1 MPYFNFMIFIY
12 TTCANSD
19 EANSLGKLIIEKKMG
34 ACVDY
39 WPVNSM
45 YIDGGGLKELPQTM
59 MMVTTF
65 EPKLEDVNDFISKH
79 HSYSVPLVAGVD
91 VRRINRAYKEWLT
104 ENMA

>member
-1 MPYFNFMIFIY
+1 MIFIY
-12 TTCANSD
+12 TTCANSN
-19 EANSLGKLIIEKKMG
+19 EAKSLGKLIIEQKMG

-39 WPVNSM
+39 WSVNSM
-45 YIDGGGLKELPQTM
+45 YVGENGFKELPQTM

-65 EPKLEDVNDFISKH
+65 EPKLEDINDFISHH

-104 ENMA
+104 EKMA

>member
-1 MPYFNFMIFIY
+1 MIFIY
-12 TTCANSD
+12 TTCANSS
-19 EANSLGKLIIEKKMG
+19 EAKFLGKLIIENKMG

-45 YIDGGGLKELPQTM
+45 YDDKNGLKELSQTM

-79 HSYSVPLVAGVD
+79 HSYSVPLVAGLD
-91 VRRINRAYKEWLT
+91 IRRINRAYKEWMT
-104 ENMA
+104 EKMA

>member
-1 MPYFNFMIFIY
+1 MIFIY
-12 TTCANSD
+12 TTCADSK
-19 EANSLGKLIIEKKMG
+19 EAKLLGKSIIDQKMG

-39 WPVNSM
+39 WPVDSM
-45 YIDGGGLKELPQTM
+45 YVENGGIKEIPQTM
-59 MMVTTF
+59 MMITTF

-104 ENMA
+104 EKIA